1 MDINEIRRYA
11 ELMREMDFTALELHK
26 GNDSVR
32 MERMA
37 PVYHTPGAAPEKL
50 VVEEAGYHTESAP
63 ETKAADPSIVEI
75 TSPMVGMFY
84 AAPAEDA
91 DPFVQV
97 GTKVNA
103 GDIMCIIEAMKL
115 MNEIVADQEGT
126 VTEILVANGSI
137 VEFGQPLFRLR
148 RA

>member
-32 MERMA
+32 MERMV
-37 PVYHTPGAAPEKL
+37 PVYNVTGTAPERLAITDTKHHA
-50 VVEEAGYHTESAP
+50 EATQEI
-63 ETKAADPSIVEI
+63 KAKDPSIVEI

-84 AAPAEDA
+84 AAPAENA

-97 GTKVNA
+97 GTRVSA
-103 GDIMCIIEAMKL
+103 GDVMCIIEAMKL
-115 MNEIVADQEGT
+115 MNEIVADQEGI

-137 VEFGQPLFRLR
+137 VEYGQPLFRLR
-148 RA
+148 RE